1 MARPA
6 TTPAQARAK
15 MNQHIAAAKRAL
27 ATLSAPLSDEDVCYC
42 DAGSEAGITE
52 AECGC
57 QYAEAVQI
65 LGAAESY
72 IRRSVRA
79 GLV

>member
-15 MNQHIAAAKRAL
+15 VDAHITTMRRAL
-27 ATLSAPLSDEDVCYC
+27 ATLAAPLSDTDVCYC
-42 DAGSEAGITE
+42 DSGSEAGITE

-57 QYAEAVQI
+57 QYADAI
-65 LGAAESY
+65 TLLC
-72 IRRSVRA
+72 A
-79 GLV
+79 GG

>member
-15 MNQHIAAAKRAL
+15 MNDHIGGMRRAL
-27 ATLSAPLSDEDVCYC
+27 ATLAAPLSDTDVCYC
-42 DAGSEAGITE
+42 DSGSAAGITE

-65 LGAAESY
+65 LGAGESY
-72 IRRSVRA
+72 IRRSVRG